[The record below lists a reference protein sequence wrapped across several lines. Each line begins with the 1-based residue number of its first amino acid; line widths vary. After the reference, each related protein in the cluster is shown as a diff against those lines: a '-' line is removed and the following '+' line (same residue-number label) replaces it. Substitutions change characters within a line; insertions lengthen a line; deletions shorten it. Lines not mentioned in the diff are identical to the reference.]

1 MDSNTQQR
9 RERENEKKGRKNRS
23 TSFWKRIQPRNQPLR
38 RVQTS
43 SDMMQR
49 MQDALRGDM
58 MREFLAEF
66 ISTYVMMVFG
76 LGSVAQKVLGENNYG
91 TYLSINLGFGF
102 GVVMGVHVA
111 GGISGAHMNSALTF
125 TSCVLGQMP
134 WKKFPVYTVAQCF
147 GSFLAAATIYGLF
160 YQALIRYTDGNLT
173 VTGPRATA
181 GIFATY
187 PASYMTLWRG
197 FIDEIFLTGILQVCL
212 LAINDKKNCPALQGT
227 HPLVIGVLVVTIGLS
242 LGMNTGYAINPSRD
256 LPPRIFTSIAG
267 WGNEVFTAAES
278 WWWVPVVAPPLGA
291 LMGAIVYLL
300 LIGSSHQHH
309 RDRNAEIETTPK
321 PRVLQSLQPL
331 QQKVIVPSS
340 HHSPMSPLSS
350 HSDMDDPPSPRVGH
364 IPPAPSLTVLHKN
377 ISHKVQEEDET
388 FM

>member
-1 MDSNTQQR
+1 
-9 RERENEKKGRKNRS
+9 
-23 TSFWKRIQPRNQPLR
+23 
-38 RVQTS
+38 
-43 SDMMQR
+43 MMQR

-76 LGSVAQKVLGENNYG
+76 LGSVAQQVLGENNYG

-160 YQALIRYTDGNLT
+160 YQALLRYTDGNLT

-197 FIDEIFLTGILQVCL
+197 FVDEIFLTGILQVCL

-227 HPLVIGVLVVTIGLS
+227 HPLVIGVLVITIGLS

-278 WWWVPVVAPPLGA
+278 WWWVPVVAPPLGS

-300 LIGSSHQHH
+300 LIGSSHRHQN
-309 RDRNAEIETTPK
+309 DRNAEVATTPK
-321 PRVLQSLQPL
+321 PPRVLQSLQPQQSL
-331 QQKVIVPSS
+331 KQKVIVPSS
-340 HHSPMSPLSS
+340 HHSSMFPLSS
-350 HSDMDDPPSPRVGH
+350 HSNMDDPPSPRVGH
-364 IPPAPSLTVLHKN
+364 PLAAPSLIVLHKN
-377 ISHKVQEEDET
+377 ISQKVQEEDET

>member
-1 MDSNTQQR
+1 MESNTQQR
-9 RERENEKKGRKNRS
+9 R
-23 TSFWKRIQPRNQPLR
+23 IQPRHQPLR
-38 RVQTS
+38 RLQTS

-76 LGSVAQKVLGENNYG
+76 LGSVAQTVLGENNYG

-134 WKKFPVYTVAQCF
+134 WKKFPVYTVAQCC
-147 GSFLAAATIYGLF
+147 GSFLASATIYGLF
-160 YQALIRYTDGNLT
+160 YQALLRYTDGNLT

-227 HPLVIGVLVVTIGLS
+227 HPLVIGVLVITIGLS

-278 WWWVPVVAPPLGA
+278 WWWVPVVAPPLGS
-291 LMGAIVYLL
+291 LMGAIIYLL
-300 LIGSSHQHH
+300 LIGQSHRHQG
-309 RDRNAEIETTPK
+309 DRNSEVAATPK
-321 PRVLQSLQPL
+321 PPRVLQPLQSLQPM
-331 QQKVIVPSS
+331 QPQQSPKQKVIVPSS
-340 HHSPMSPLSS
+340 HHSPMPPLSS
-350 HSDMDDPPSPRVGH
+350 HSNMDDPPSPRVGR
-364 IPPAPSLTVLHKN
+364 PLPASSLTVLHKN